1 MFSDHV
7 QKIERSSGRT
17 LFLIAGALVILCQL
31 VAMGMVADGQV
42 QKAAARDSR
51 LSSQRVALAEC
62 FENTL
67 EAARGSCV
75 RQVYNDNNSES
86 TLAAGRD
93 GGVRRVQLAICPT
106 LRAND
111 LAGRIGVNWYGPR
124 FWRGRWSWLGQCP
137 LQYGGP

>member
-1 MFSDHV
+1 MFPDHV

-62 FENTL
+62 FANTL

-75 RQVYNDNNSES
+75 RQVYNSEL
-86 TLAAGRD
+86 TLAAASATDNPPMASDTGAT
-93 GGVRRVQLAICPT
+93 GSPTQGVMAVSLVS
-106 LRAND
+106 N
-111 LAGRIGVNWYGPR
+111 
-124 FWRGRWSWLGQCP
+124 
-137 LQYGGP
+137 